1 MKTERAVK
9 ALICIYI
16 ILTLSVLNWIMLYA
30 MHEMEKKEK
39 TERDW
44 IIPTI
49 ILVISTAFFMRD
61 TMVARMYTEDMR
73 EICELQEIELLIIWI
88 VINGIYFWIMNR
100 KVGKELKA
108 DDK

>member
-1 MKTERAVK
+1 MDYSYDHSRN
-9 ALICIYI
+9 INCI
-16 ILTLSVLNWIMLYA
+16 
-30 MHEMEKKEK
+30 
-39 TERDW
+39 
-44 IIPTI
+44 
-49 ILVISTAFFMRD
+49 FMRD

-100 KVGKELKA
+100 KVGKELKV

>member
-1 MKTERAVK
+1 MEQYVLVIMQVQLKQ
-9 ALICIYI
+9 LILHVY
-16 ILTLSVLNWIMLYA
+16 
-30 MHEMEKKEK
+30 
-39 TERDW
+39 W